1 MNWSVN
7 CSGQVTNALNKYNK
21 KVSELYCGDFSNL
34 FTALPHQDIIN
45 NIMEMVKN
53 TFDGNSRMNI
63 QCNMYNSFFSRTNY
77 NNYEEYSL
85 TDVFLMVSFLI
96 KNCYVQFAGN
106 NFLQI
111 CGIPQGGRYLL
122 TIIMC
127 DGRKANYGQSSVFC
141 YSNLDGAAYG

>member
-63 QCNMYNSFFSRTNY
+63 QC
-77 NNYEEYSL
+77 
-85 TDVFLMVSFLI
+85 
-96 KNCYVQFAGN
+96 
-106 NFLQI
+106 
-111 CGIPQGGRYLL
+111 RYLL

-127 DGRKANYGQSSVFC
+127 DGRKANYGQSSEFC
-141 YSNLDGAAYG
+141 YNNLDGAAYG